1 MKNNITF
8 MVIFLMIIA
17 GSAFAQS
24 SNDTINTDNLFGNSG
39 GALIEK
45 PAGDTGTNDFTTDL
59 LTSKTGVTIGGS
71 YHFKAA
77 ASVIEDDLENP
88 SFGSLDNTFSIDLGT
103 TLFFDARPDDTIR
116 VLGKVVVAYPFSYK
130 ADDLATSTVNE
141 SRNFDD
147 VFHVT
152 ELFSDFNI
160 DNKVFFRA
168 GKSTINWGV
177 GYFFSPADLLNVS
190 TIDPENPDA
199 ELEGPVSVKMN
210 VPVGL
215 NNYYLYVIAPE
226 GIASASQLAV
236 APKAEFVAGDTE
248 IALGAYYQKDHVP
261 AGMVTFTTG
270 IGDVSFFGEG
280 VVTYG
285 SDKTFVKSD
294 FTTVTYNDTFFF
306 KGTAG
311 ARYQW
316 SDDLS
321 NFSFNVA
328 AQYLYNGEGYGTDDQ
343 TFLTQN
349 RQNAMISIMSGSGA
363 LSLSDLVQT
372 GRHYAAG
379 SFSWNKMFQ
388 SDFTLSVFFLGNLS
402 DGSGMLKPAL
412 SYSGFNDIDI
422 SLSVPYSYGE
432 SGDEYTPQG
441 DSLSASLTFSLGGTA
456 F

>member
-1 MKNNITF
+1 MKHLGTT
-8 MVIFLMIIA
+8 IFVLLFVVVFT
-17 GSAFAQS
+17 GFLSAQS
-24 SNDTINTDNLFGNSG
+24 EPDSIQTNDLFGGNGGPLVEEPSGNS
-39 GALIEK
+39 
-45 PAGDTGTNDFTTDL
+45 DTTDLSTDL

-77 ASVIEDDLENP
+77 ASVKEDDLVNP
-88 SFGSLDNTFSIDLGT
+88 SFDSLTNTFSIDLGT
-103 TLFFDARPDDTIR
+103 TLSFDARPDDTIR
-116 VLGKVVVAYPFSYK
+116 VLGKVVVDYPFTS
-130 ADDLATSTVNE
+130 ATDTA
-141 SRNFDD
+141 RTFYD

-160 DNKVFFRA
+160 DSKVFFRA

-190 TIDPENPDA
+190 RIDPENPDA
-199 ELEGPVSVKMN
+199 ELEGPVSVKIN
-210 VPVGL
+210 VPVGIDNL
-215 NNYYLYVIAPE
+215 YLYIIAPE
-226 GIASASQLAV
+226 GITSASELAL

-261 AGMVTFTTG
+261 AGMVTFTSG
-270 IGDVSFFGEG
+270 IGDVSLFGEG

-285 SDKTFVKSD
+285 SDKTFVTSFVPPH
-294 FTTVTYNDTFFF
+294 FTTVTYPDTFFF

-328 AQYLYNGEGYGTDDQ
+328 AQYLYNGEGYDPDDQ
-343 TFLTQN
+343 TFLTEN
-349 RQNAMISIMSGSGA
+349 RLIAMMSIPA
-363 LSLSDLVQT
+363 LSRSDLVQT

-402 DGSGMLKPAL
+402 DGSGLLKPAL

>member
-1 MKNNITF
+1 MKNNIIFT
-8 MVIFLMIIA
+8 VIFLMILA

-88 SFGSLDNTFSIDLGT
+88 SFDSLDNTFSIDLGT

-116 VLGKVVVAYPFSYK
+116 VLGKVAVDYPFTAASGGTRTFY
-130 ADDLATSTVNE
+130 DI
-141 SRNFDD
+141 
-147 VFHVT
+147 FHVT

-177 GYFFSPADLLNVS
+177 GYFFSPADLLNLS
-190 TIDPENPDA
+190 RIDPENPDA
-199 ELEGPVSVKMN
+199 ELEGPVSAKMN
-210 VPVGL
+210 VPVGR

-226 GIASASQLAV
+226 GITSASQLAV
-236 APKAEFVAGDTE
+236 APKAEFVAGATE
-248 IALGAYYQKDHVP
+248 IALGAYYQKDHAP

-270 IGDVSFFGEG
+270 IGDVSLFGEG

-285 SDKTFVKSD
+285 SDKTFVNSD
-294 FTTVTYNDTFFF
+294 FTTVRYDDTFFF

-311 ARYQW
+311 FMYSW
-316 SDDLS
+316 SDDLAD
-321 NFSFNVA
+321 FSFNFA
-328 AQYLYNGEGYGTDDQ
+328 GQYLYNGEGYSTDDQ
-343 TFLTQN
+343 KFLTQN
-349 RQNAMISIMSGSGA
+349 RQNAMLSITSGLGPLSA

-372 GRHYAAG
+372 GRQYAAG

-432 SGDEYTPQG
+432 SGDEYTPLG